1 MRKYLYTGWYT
12 HEYMPFWLSTHVG
25 TVRDDSKTGPLSFS
39 FRLETCDEKV
49 GEESRR
55 VCQESLTETC
65 DEKVGEESRSVCQE
79 SMTETCDGLD
89 SGKSASPY
97 NRTWN
102 LFPPTISG
110 LPNVS
115 KRYIWKLA

>member
-1 MRKYLYTGWYT
+1 VRKYLYTGWYT

-25 TVRDDSKTGPLSFS
+25 TVRDDSKTGPLSLS

-49 GEESRR
+49 GEESR
-55 VCQESLTETC
+55 
-65 DEKVGEESRSVCQE
+65 KVGEKSRSVCQE

-97 NRTWN
+97 NRIWN